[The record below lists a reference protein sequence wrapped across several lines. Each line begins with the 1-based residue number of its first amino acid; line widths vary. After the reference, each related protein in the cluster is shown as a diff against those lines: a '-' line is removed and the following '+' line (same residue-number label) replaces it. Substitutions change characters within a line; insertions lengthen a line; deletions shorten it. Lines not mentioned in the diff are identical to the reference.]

1 MGCTIRIGKKEF
13 LRYTFKKGRYGGR
26 SFSRK
31 EKAVARAKTSVKKV
45 AKKAAVKTAAKK
57 PLAKRTAKKTA
68 GVKEGS
74 RYSCGVCG
82 LAVTVDTACGCAETA
97 HLVCCER
104 PMRMKK

>member
-1 MGCTIRIGKKEF
+1 M
-13 LRYTFKKGRYGGR
+13 
-26 SFSRK
+26 
-31 EKAVARAKTSVKKV
+31 ARAMTSVKKV
-45 AKKAAVKTAAKK
+45 AKKATPKTASKK
-57 PLAKRTAKKTA
+57 TPVKRTAKKAA

-82 LAVTVDTACGCAETA
+82 LAVTVDTACGCAETT